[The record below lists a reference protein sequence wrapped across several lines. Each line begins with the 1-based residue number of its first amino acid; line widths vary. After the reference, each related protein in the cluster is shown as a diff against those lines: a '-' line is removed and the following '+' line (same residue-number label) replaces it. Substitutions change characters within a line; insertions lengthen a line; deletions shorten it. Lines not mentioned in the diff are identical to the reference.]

1 MKIFPS
7 SIIENSVESHFVQH
21 STKSKII
28 YQVVLLSIISAFISS
43 FFIKVDITSQNRG
56 QVKSIV
62 ENNKLHSCIY
72 GQVLKENIKE
82 YKQVNAGDTLVWFD
96 TKAINDKIN
105 LNIYKYEENNHYI
118 QDLKTLT
125 KGYSKEFITSKYK
138 SEFLKFNQEYKE
150 AEINNK
156 YLNSEFKISEDLYKK
171 NALSKSE
178 YEQIKNKYNLSSSNL
193 KQIKFKYKS
202 NWENTINQLEIA
214 NSEITSSISQLKNQ
228 KRQYSII
235 APISGTIMNYIGIA
249 KEGFIAPNQTI
260 AEISSNKSLI
270 VDCYVSPK
278 DIGYIKTNMKLKYQF
293 DAYNYNQWGLGT
305 GTVLEISKDAI
316 QIDKQI
322 AFRVKCKLNEEFLEL
337 KNGYKGKI
345 IKGMTTTVR
354 FHITER
360 TLSQLLYDKVDD
372 WLNPK
377 IQ

>member
-7 SIIENSVESHFVQH
+7 SIIENTVESHFIEH
-21 STKSKII
+21 NTKSKII
-28 YQVVLLSIISAFISS
+28 YQLVLLSIISAFISA

-82 YKQVNAGDTLVWFD
+82 YMQVNAGDTLVWFD

-105 LNIYKYEENNHYI
+105 LNIYKYAENSHYI
-118 QDLKTLT
+118 QDLKTLI
-125 KGYSKEFITSKYK
+125 KGNSKEFISSKYK

-150 AEINNK
+150 SEINNK
-156 YLNSEFKISEDLYKK
+156 YLNNEFKISKDLYKK

-193 KQIKFKYKS
+193 KQIRFRYKA
-202 NWENTINQLEIA
+202 NWENTINQLKIA

-345 IKGMTTTVR
+345 TKGMTTTVR